1 MKKNTFSTR
10 HSHMVM
16 SKEGEV
22 VCVTGASGF
31 IGSWLVHFLLHRGYA
46 VRATVKNLGDERE
59 TKHLEA
65 MEGADSRLRLFQID
79 LLDYDS
85 IVAAVS
91 GAAGVFHLA
100 SPCII
105 DQIEDPQAELLD
117 PAIKGTINVLKA
129 AKNHN
134 VRRVVVTSSISAMI
148 PSSNSLADAGEGCW
162 IDEDYCR
169 QNGFLYSV
177 SKALAE
183 KAAWQFAEENGVDVV
198 VLNPGVVAGPIL
210 TPAINTSMTLILHV
224 LQGKDFPEELFEA
237 LVHVKDVALAHILLY
252 ENTSAA
258 GRHLCVESLSRYDDF
273 AQLMERLYPE
283 YKLPRFLKDTLRGS
297 VKSNAASKKLIDLG
311 MEFTPMEQIIK
322 DSVESLRS
330 KGFLS

>member
-1 MKKNTFSTR
+1 
-10 HSHMVM
+10 MVM
-16 SKEGEV
+16 SKQGEV

-31 IGSWLVHFLLHRGYA
+31 IGSWLVHLLLSRGYV

-65 MEGADSRLRLFQID
+65 MEGAESRLRLFQID

-85 IVAAVS
+85 IFAAVNTS
-91 GAAGVFHLA
+91 SGVFHLA

-105 DQIEDPQAELLD
+105 HQIQDVQGELLD

-129 AKNHN
+129 AKNAG
-134 VRRVVVTSSISAMI
+134 VGRVVVTSSISAMI
-148 PSSNSLADAGEGCW
+148 PTANHLEDAGEGCW

-169 QNGFLYSV
+169 QNGFMYSV
-177 SKALAE
+177 SKAAAE
-183 KAAWQFAEENGVDVV
+183 KAAWRLAEEDGVDVV
-198 VLNPGVVAGPIL
+198 VLNPGVVVGPIL
-210 TPAINTSMTLILHV
+210 PPLLNTSMTLILDI
-224 LQGKDFPEELFEA
+224 LQGKEFPEHLFMA

-273 AQLMERLYPE
+273 AQHMERLYPQ
-283 YKLPRFLKDTLRGS
+283 YKLPRFHGKNGPL
-297 VKSNAASKKLIDLG
+297 KSNAASKKLIDLG
-311 MEFTPMEQIIK
+311 LEFTPMDHIVK
-322 DSVESLRS
+322 DSVQTLTTE
-330 KGFLS
+330 GFLS

>member
-1 MKKNTFSTR
+1 
-10 HSHMVM
+10 MVM

-258 GRHLCVESLSRYDDF
+258 GRHLCVESLSCYDDF

-283 YKLPRFLKDTLRGS
+283 YKLPRYTAWIS
-297 VKSNAASKKLIDLG
+297 
-311 MEFTPMEQIIK
+311 EEQCSIEETDRFGHGIYSHGA
-322 DSVESLRS
+322 DYQ
-330 KGFLS
+330 GFY